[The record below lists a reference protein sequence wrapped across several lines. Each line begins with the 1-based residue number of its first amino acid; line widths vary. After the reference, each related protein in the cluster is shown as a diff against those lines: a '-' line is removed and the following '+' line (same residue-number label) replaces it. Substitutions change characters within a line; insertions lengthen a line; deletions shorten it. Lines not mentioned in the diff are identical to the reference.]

1 VGGGV
6 RGRDGPLNCYMEL
19 NSFWDSVEENPFT
32 IFLDYIY
39 KQINLHISSNHK
51 QILLHSLMEID
62 ALTKEN
68 LDKLETIMEEA
79 NQIKKNLVSGR

>member
-1 VGGGV
+1 
-6 RGRDGPLNCYMEL
+6 MEL

-51 QILLHSLMEID
+51 QTLLHSLMEID
-62 ALTKEN
+62 TPTKEN
-68 LDKLETIMEEA
+68 LDKLETIMKEA
-79 NQIKKNLVSGR
+79 NQIKKDLVSGK

>member
-1 VGGGV
+1 
-6 RGRDGPLNCYMEL
+6 
-19 NSFWDSVEENPFT
+19 
-32 IFLDYIY
+32 
-39 KQINLHISSNHK
+39 
-51 QILLHSLMEID
+51 MEID